1 MTTRF
6 YSKDMETLSQKE
18 IRAIQL
24 KGVQDLLDR
33 VYHNSPFY
41 RAHLDRAR
49 VKPGDIRSL
58 EEFAQ
63 RVPFMSKKDLVE
75 DQTEN
80 PPFGQRLPVPESE
93 IRQVHITSGTSGRG
107 QEVYAL
113 TAEDVNM
120 AADTFGYQ
128 MTPAGCEPGDIS
140 AMLWPVATMA
150 GGLIAAEGLRYHQSN
165 GMLLYMFDSKMKL
178 GLMKRFNVHSFW
190 ATPSYL
196 TRLTVLCEEAG
207 IVPKRDLTR
216 LKGILLSTEPF
227 PVDWAMRMEEF
238 WGCPLYDLYGSSQF
252 GICYAY
258 TCDKGV
264 VPNGKHGVYHLV
276 DHVALVEILDPI
288 TGQPVKYGE
297 EGEPVITTF
306 SRRGAPIIRFRQG
319 DRVRLL
325 PPEACD
331 CGRLTNCWE
340 SGTIARYDDMIKM
353 KGVNVWPA
361 TIDDVMFSRSEI
373 DEYGG
378 RVFIDDVGR
387 ELVTVRFEFSQKV
400 ADPALKERI
409 LAALPLEL
417 HDRTGIHF
425 DVEEVPYGTLPRFDY
440 KSRRWTDERIS
451 GLQQV
456 RFVER

>member
-6 YSKDMETLSQKE
+6 YNRETETLSQKE
-18 IRAIQL
+18 IRALQL
-24 KGVQDLLDR
+24 RGVQDLLGR
-33 VYHNSPFY
+33 VYSNSPFY
-41 RAHLDRAR
+41 RSFLDRSG

-58 EEFAQ
+58 EEFAE

-113 TAEDVNM
+113 TAEDRRM
-120 AADTFGYQ
+120 GAETFGFQ
-128 MTPAGCEPGDIS
+128 LTPTGFEPGDIS
-140 AMLWPVATMA
+140 ANLWPVATMA
-150 GGLIAAEGLRYHQSN
+150 GGLIATEALHHHGAN
-165 GMLLYMFDSKMKL
+165 GMILYMFDSKMKL
-178 GLMKRFNVHSFW
+178 NLMKRFNVHSFW
-190 ATPSYL
+190 ATPAYL

-207 IVPKRDLTR
+207 VVPRRDLTR
-216 LKGILLSTEPF
+216 LKAILLSTEPF
-227 PVDWAMRMEEF
+227 PVEWAQRMEEF
-238 WGCPLYDLYGSSQF
+238 WGAPLFDLYGSSQF

-264 VPNGKHGVYHLV
+264 VPDGKHGVYHLL

-288 TGQPVKYGE
+288 TGKPVRYGE

-306 SRRGAPIIRFRQG
+306 SRQAAPIIRFRQG
-319 DRVRLL
+319 DRVRFL

-331 CGRLTNCWE
+331 CGRRTNCWE

-361 TIDDVMFSRSEI
+361 AIDDVIFSRPEI
-373 DEYGG
+373 DEYSG
-378 RVFIDDVGR
+378 RVFIDERGMEQVKIR
-387 ELVTVRFEFSQKV
+387 YEFSQKV
-400 ADPALKERI
+400 GDASLKERI
-409 LAALPLEL
+409 RAALPAEL

-425 DVEEVPYGTLPRFDY
+425 DVEEAPYGTLPRFDY
-440 KSRRWTDERIS
+440 KSRRWTDERIT